1 MKVKKNDEVI
11 VISGRDKGRRGEI
24 FHVFPTKNTVLVRG
38 VNLVKKT
45 VKKSQEHP
53 NGTILD
59 REAPIHISNI
69 MLFCP
74 KNNKGVRIEYV
85 IDDKG
90 NKRRKAKGVDHF
102 FDN

>member
-1 MKVKKNDEVI
+1 MKIKKNDEVI
-11 VISGRDKGRRGEI
+11 VISGRDKGRRGEV
-24 FHVFPTKNTVLVRG
+24 FQVFPAKNTVLVRG

-45 VKKSQEHP
+45 VKKNQEHP
-53 NGTILD
+53 NGTILE
-59 REAPIHISNI
+59 REAPIHVSNV

-74 KNNKGVRIEYV
+74 KTNKGARVEYV
-85 IDDKG
+85 IDEKG

>member
-1 MKVKKNDEVI
+1 VKVKKNDEII

-24 FHVFPTKNTVLVRG
+24 SHVFPSKNTVLVRG

-59 REAPIHISNI
+59 REAPIHVSNI

-74 KNNKGVRIEYV
+74 KTNKGVRVEYV
-85 IDDKG
+85 KDEKG
-90 NKRRKAKGVDHF
+90 TKKRKAKGADYF